1 MKYNVLIVEDDVD
14 INHLLVQML
23 EPKYH
28 VISAFSGTEAKLLL
42 DTVVPDIIL
51 LDLMIPGM
59 AGEELLSYIRNVK
72 QEIVPVIVISAKAGL
87 DDKVTLL
94 RSGADDYI
102 TKPFEPDEVCARI
115 EVVLRRVVSTGG
127 NPNTFEYRDF
137 VLFPEYRKILLHG
150 VELNLTAHEYSLLA
164 FLIENPGKVY
174 SRDALYAQ
182 VWGSGYY
189 GENNTINVH
198 VSNIRKKLQ
207 EITTDD
213 YIQTVYGIGFKLQ

>member
-1 MKYNVLIVEDDVD
+1 MKYNALIVEDDVD

-115 EVVLRRVVSTGG
+115 EVALRRVVSAGG

-137 VLFPEYRKILLHG
+137 VLLPEYRKILLHG
-150 VELNLTAHEYSLLA
+150 VELNLTGHEYSLLA